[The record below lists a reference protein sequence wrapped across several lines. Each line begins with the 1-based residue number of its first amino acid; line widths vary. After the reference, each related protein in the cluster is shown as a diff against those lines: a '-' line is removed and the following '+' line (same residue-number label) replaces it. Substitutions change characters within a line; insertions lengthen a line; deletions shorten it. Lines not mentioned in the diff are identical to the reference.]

1 MVRYEILSLRS
12 AMFAEY
18 TQGEGW
24 LRRKLRTTYT
34 LNHIWSVSQAWH
46 ETKSYCSLKQPT
58 WLFYCGAG
66 FGLRH

>member
-1 MVRYEILSLRS
+1 MVKYEILSLRS

-18 TQGEGW
+18 TQRGRMAEKQTKTHIYSEPHT
-24 LRRKLRTTYT
+24 LCTT
-34 LNHIWSVSQAWH
+34 SMD

-58 WLFYCGAG
+58 WLFYCGAR